1 MNKRLKKILGYFL
14 LPLVVF
20 GVSFGVY
27 VYTLAPSIVA
37 GDSTEMVNAA
47 LVLGIP
53 HQQSYPFVS
62 LLGHLFSLL
71 PFGPNPAWRVN
82 LMSAFFEALTI
93 LLIYFIIL
101 RLFLASSVKRL
112 ASSLQALDVSA
123 YFFAFSASLFL
134 GFSLTFWQLGTKAEV
149 FALNNFLA
157 AGAIWLTL
165 VFLERKKRGW
175 FYLVVFW
182 GVLAFSH
189 HQTAI
194 LVGPALLYLLWR
206 EQKEVLFDKKVWFK
220 GLILILVGLLP
231 YYFVLTRL
239 ARRDPPL
246 NWGNPA
252 DFKGALRALARTD
265 FGSFT
270 YVKEAQ
276 KGVPETPIDQTVFY
290 FKSLLDDFTVWGVLL
305 AILGGLY
312 LWKKAR
318 KIFYFS
324 SIGLLTGIVFLAF
337 AQLPLK
343 GSFNQATAK
352 RFYLLPN
359 LFVAFFL
366 SFGLLF
372 GWQKFKALRLDYKEK
387 SNLFA
392 KVIVFLGL
400 SLAFL
405 VPLMMNFSQANN
417 RENLGT
423 LKYALDFYL
432 PTEPNAIVMLAGD
445 VANFTGQYVKT
456 VVLRQAQD
464 GRIVFSPGQF
474 HLKWF
479 IPQLKARHPDLI
491 IPAPEPGNRFATTS
505 QVIRANLGRRPI
517 YISPELAFH
526 DPEIEK
532 EFVLW
537 PRNLLFKVRRKGGEE
552 KLEDYR
558 AEGQNLW
565 KSLDLDWF
573 SWVRKN
579 NPLLEEVI
587 ISYYARHFHNLG
599 YMYESVK
606 LDEDAVKEY
615 ERALEV
621 DPFLADSLKNLGL
634 IYGMKLEPR
643 DYQKGVEYLSKFI
656 SVVEKDSPELADSG
670 RYTIAKIL
678 EDQAK
683 EMKAWEAREAT
694 AAGENE

>member
-1 MNKRLKKILGYFL
+1 MKKFLGYFL

-37 GDSTEMVNAA
+37 GDSTEMINAA

-62 LLGHLFSLL
+62 LLGYLFSLL

-101 RLFLASSVKRL
+101 RLFLASRIKRQ
-112 ASSLQALDVSA
+112 ASRLQAFDVSA

-252 DFKGALRALARTD
+252 DLGGALRALARTD

-312 LWKKAR
+312 LWQKAR

-324 SIGLLTGIVFLAF
+324 SIGLLTGIVFLAY

-343 GSFNQATAK
+343 GSFSQATAK

-387 SNLFA
+387 ANLFA

-432 PTEPNAIVMLAGD
+432 PTESNAIVMLAGD

-456 VVLRQAQD
+456 VGLGGD

-491 IPAPEPGNRFATTS
+491 IPAPEPGNRFATAS

-552 KLEDYR
+552 KLEAYR
-558 AEGQNLW
+558 EEAQRLW
-565 KSLDLDWF
+565 ESLDLEWF

-606 LDEDAVKEY
+606 LDEEAVKEY

-683 EMKAWEAREAT
+683 EIQEIQEEMEAREAT
-694 AAGENE
+694 EAATNE